1 MPTGTTRTR
10 LFGPSAVIVERC
22 LALAVPTVRCD
33 AGGGVLPSTLSGPG
47 SGSSVVQ
54 AWMRS
59 PFIGRR
65 LRDAAARWHDDDRP
79 APAEPF
85 PGCWALP
92 LPELHRRRRIGYV
105 VGFALGPE
113 AAGSEE
119 SLAAC
124 QSAGLDA
131 RAVQSAVAPY
141 SVHDGASIARTALM
155 LAWAQEDLREIS
167 RSEEALGSFSA
178 QLGEAYEEIA
188 LLYKLGRSMNE
199 LAQPAKF
206 VRLHC
211 DELHATLSFAW
222 TAAWFVAEARDAGA
236 MASRCIASGE
246 PPCGR
251 DALRAHVTRLMQ
263 SLPDDRASVDTAA
276 SDAEGLLGTL
286 GPNLLVHP
294 FRREGR
300 LVGAL
305 LAGDKQDDESGV
317 SSADMKLLDAAGA
330 YLTIL
335 LENSTLY
342 QDQHAMF
349 LGTLR
354 ALTSS
359 IDAKDPYTRGHSE
372 RVAFL
377 AQRLAQAA
385 GLDES
390 AAERVWICGLVHDVG
405 KIGVPEAVLR
415 KPGSLTDEEFRLI
428 QAHPE
433 IGHRILKDI
442 PQLADVLPGVLHH
455 HERWDGRGYP
465 GGVRG
470 EDIPRLAR
478 LIALAD
484 SFDAMSSDRT
494 YRGAMPRDRALEEIV
509 RCAGAQ
515 FDPALT
521 PLFVGLDFS
530 GFDDMVR
537 RHAALDAGAAPS
549 ARSVGGKGAAA

>member
-1 MPTGTTRTR
+1 MPTGLTRTR
-10 LFGPSAVIVERC
+10 LHGPPWVIVERC
-22 LALAVPTVRCD
+22 LALGVPTVRCD
-33 AGGGVLPSTLSGPG
+33 AGGGALPAALSGPR

-65 LRDAAARWHDDDRP
+65 LRDAAAQWNEEDRP
-79 APAEPF
+79 APAELF

-92 LPELHRRRRIGYV
+92 MPELHRRRRIGYV
-105 VGFALGPE
+105 VGFALAPE
-113 AAGSEE
+113 AVGCEE
-119 SLAAC
+119 SVAAC

-131 RAVQSAVAPY
+131 LAVQSALAPY
-141 SVHDGASIARTALM
+141 AVHDGASVSRTALM
-155 LAWAQEDLREIS
+155 LAWAQEDLREIA

-206 VRLHC
+206 VRLLC
-211 DELHATLSFAW
+211 DELDATLSFGW
-222 TAAWFVAEARDAGA
+222 TAAWFVAEARDAGT
-236 MASRCIASGE
+236 MASRCIVSGE

-251 DALRAHVTRLMQ
+251 DALRAQVTRLMQ
-263 SLPDDRASVDTAA
+263 SLPSDRASVVTSE
-276 SDAEGLLGTL
+276 SDADGLLGPL

-300 LVGAL
+300 LIGAL
-305 LAGDKQDDESGV
+305 LAGDKKDDESGV
-317 SSADMKLLDAAGA
+317 SSADMKVLDAAGA
-330 YLTIL
+330 YLNIL
-335 LENSTLY
+335 LENATLY
-342 QDQHAMF
+342 EDQHAMF

-372 RVAFL
+372 RVAYL

-390 AAERVWICGLVHDVG
+390 LAERVWICGLVHDVG

-415 KPGSLTDEEFRLI
+415 KPGRLTDEEFRLI

-470 EDIPRLAR
+470 EEIPLFAR

-494 YRGAMPRDRALEEIV
+494 YRGAMPRRRALDEIV
-509 RCAGAQ
+509 KCAGAQ

-537 RHAALDAGAAPS
+537 RHAAADAGAAGS
-549 ARSVGGKGAAA
+549 APGAGGKGAAA